1 MSNINVMPDLIEGG
15 DVVGRETDTRNR
27 HAKENSLNT
36 NAMNGE
42 EDSDSNES
50 SDGSDSNESQESEE
64 HIRKIQKTDKN
75 TLMNRY
81 EFLKSKMRN
90 ENSEAHKGEAT
101 SLVLEHLR
109 ELKVIYD
116 IVQRE
121 HNRDTKVHLKD
132 AEAFMDTSK
141 FAATNA
147 KNLKFDD
154 MGISL
159 NQKDFISHLQRYLN
173 PSLLETGEEDYN
185 VMDTDSNMKEDT
197 FNSYNWL
204 KLGALYHSVSNKAI
218 VTDSL
223 YGPLETERRRPATR
237 IRNIDDTKSGVS
249 TTAQLVQANNIAGNE
264 EQNTA
269 NMVKSLYKTFME
281 KKEDNGVNFFKFFIN
296 PNSFAQSVE
305 NLFFTSFL
313 IKDARL
319 KLHLNDEGI
328 PIIQSVSPQ
337 EYEVSQLRPSDGES
351 NHHIATFDY
360 KTWKGLI
367 QRFNITESF
376 LDPRLEHDDT
386 FSSNDDDDN
395 YDDNDNDF

>member
-1 MSNINVMPDLIEGG
+1 MGPKLEPRVEGSNIDFSSGAIN
-15 DVVGRETDTRNR
+15 NS
-27 HAKENSLNT
+27 EN
-36 NAMNGE
+36 NGNKSS
-42 EDSDSNES
+42 SDSSES
-50 SDGSDSNESQESEE
+50 SYDSSSDESLSDGEPA
-64 HIRKIQKTDKN
+64 RKMQKTDKN

-81 EFLKSKMRN
+81 EFLKSKMRD

-101 SLVLEHLR
+101 SLVLDHLR

-116 IVQRE
+116 IVQKE

-154 MGISL
+154 MGMSL
-159 NQKDFISHLQRYLN
+159 SQKDFLSHLRSYLN
-173 PSLLETGEEDYN
+173 PNEATIEDDAYDDD
-185 VMDTDSNMKEDT
+185 DTESSTKEDT

-204 KLGALYHSVSNKAI
+204 KLGALYYSVSNRAV

-223 YGPLETERRRPATR
+223 YGPLETERKRQVTR
-237 IRNIDDTKSGVS
+237 TRNIDDTKNSLS
-249 TTAQLVQANNIAGNE
+249 TTAQLVQANDISGNE

-269 NMVKSLYKTFME
+269 HKVKNVYRTFVQ
-281 KKEDNGVNFFKFFIN
+281 KKDEAGVNFFKFFIN
-296 PNSFAQSVE
+296 PNSFAQSIE

-319 KLHLNDEGI
+319 KLYLNEEGI
-328 PIIQSVSPQ
+328 PIIQTVDPQ
-337 EYEVSQLRPSDGES
+337 EYEVSQLNPSSGES

-360 KTWKGLI
+360 KTWQGLI
-367 QRFNITESF
+367 KRFNITESY
-376 LDPRLEHDDT
+376 LETRPEADDT
-386 FSSNDDDDN
+386 YSSS
-395 YDDNDNDF
+395 DNDEDETN

>member
-1 MSNINVMPDLIEGG
+1 MSGLKLEPRVEDSNIDFSSGAVNISQNNMS
-15 DVVGRETDTRNR
+15 
-27 HAKENSLNT
+27 KSS
-36 NAMNGE
+36 
-42 EDSDSNES
+42 SDSSES
-50 SDGSDSNESQESEE
+50 SYDSNSDESLEDEE
-64 HIRKIQKTDKN
+64 PARKIQKTDKN

-81 EFLKSKMRN
+81 EFLKNKLRD

-101 SLVLEHLR
+101 LLVLDHLR

-116 IVQRE
+116 IVQKE

-159 NQKDFISHLQRYLN
+159 NQKDFLSHLKSYLN
-173 PSLLETGEEDYN
+173 PNEATIEDHDYGDDDN
-185 VMDTDSNMKEDT
+185 NNESSTKEDT

-204 KLGALYHSVSNKAI
+204 KLGALYYSVSNRA
-218 VTDSL
+218 VVADSL
-223 YGPLETERRRPATR
+223 YGPLETERKRQVGRT
-237 IRNIDDTKSGVS
+237 RNIDDTKNSLS
-249 TTAQLVQANNIAGNE
+249 TTAQLVQANDISGNE

-269 NMVKSLYKTFME
+269 HKVKNVYRTFVQ
-281 KKEDNGVNFFKFFIN
+281 KKDEAGVNFFKFFIN
-296 PNSFAQSVE
+296 PNSFAQSIE

-319 KLHLNDEGI
+319 KLYLNEEGI
-328 PIIQSVSPQ
+328 PIIQTVDSQ
-337 EYEVSQLRPSDGES
+337 EYEVSQLNPSSGES

-360 KTWKGLI
+360 KTWQGLI
-367 QRFNITESF
+367 ERFNITESF
-376 LDPRLEHDDT
+376 LDSRPEADDT
-386 FSSNDDDDN
+386 YSSS
-395 YDDNDNDF
+395 DDNDDETMQ